1 MTIVA
6 VGESRGTMPPPA
18 LDVAALRAQFPI
30 LAGKSR
36 GKPLVYLDSA
46 ATTQKPHV
54 VLDAVAQFYAS
65 GNANIHRGVYELS
78 ERATVAYD
86 GARARVARFI
96 GASNDSEVVFVR
108 GTTEAINLVARSFP
122 AITPGCTVVVSEMEH
137 HANIVPW
144 QLAGARTV
152 PIPVTDSGE
161 LDMVAAERLIG
172 ERPAMLAVV
181 HASNALGTV
190 NPIAELCRMARAAG
204 VPVLVDG
211 AQAVGHF
218 PVDVSAL
225 GCDFYSFSAHKLYG
239 PTGIGVLWAKAAHLE
254 QMPPWQ
260 GGGDMI
266 DTVSF
271 ERTTYAPPPGRF
283 EAGTP
288 HIAGVIG
295 MVAAIDWLER
305 QDRDAL
311 HAHEA
316 DLLAHGTELLSS
328 IPGLR
333 LVGTAADKI
342 GVLTF
347 TLSGVH
353 PHDLAS
359 LLDADGICVRAG
371 HHCTQPLHRRLGLPA
386 TTRAS
391 LAPYTTSVELDVL
404 AGSLER
410 AAAMFAR

>member
-1 MTIVA
+1 MTIAA
-6 VGESRGTMPPPA
+6 VSEPSTVQPPG
-18 LDVAALRAQFPI
+18 LDVAALRTEFPI
-30 LAGKSR
+30 LAGTSR
-36 GKPLVYLDSA
+36 GKPLIYLDSA
-46 ATTQKPHV
+46 ATTQKPQA
-54 VLDAVAQFYAS
+54 VLDALAAFYAS

-86 GARARVARFI
+86 GARARVAQFI
-96 GASNDSEVVFVR
+96 GATNDSEVVFVR

-144 QLAGARTV
+144 QLAGAHTV

-161 LDMVAAERLIG
+161 LDLVAAERLL
-172 ERPAMLAVV
+172 EAKPAMLAVV

-218 PVDVSAL
+218 PVDVAAL
-225 GCDFYSFSAHKLYG
+225 GCDFYCFSAHKLYG
-239 PTGIGVLWAKAAHLE
+239 PTGIGVLWAKALHLE

-271 ERTTYAPPPGRF
+271 ERTTFAPPPGRF

-316 DLLAHGTELLSS
+316 DLLAHGTDLLAS

-391 LAPYTTSVELDVL
+391 LAPYNTRTELDAL
-404 AGSLER
+404 AGSLNR
-410 AAAMFAR
+410 AAALFAR

>member
-1 MTIVA
+1 MTIAA
-6 VGESRGTMPPPA
+6 VGEPSTVQPTT
-18 LDVAALRAQFPI
+18 LDVDALRAEFPI
-30 LAGKSR
+30 LAGSSR
-36 GKPLVYLDSA
+36 GKPLIYLDSA
-46 ATTQKPHV
+46 ATTQKPQA
-54 VLDAVAQFYAS
+54 VLDALSHFYAS
-65 GNANIHRGVYELS
+65 ANANIHRGVYELS

-86 GARARVARFI
+86 GARVRVAQFI

-161 LDMVAAERLIG
+161 LDMVAAEKLIG

-181 HASNALGTV
+181 HVSNALGTV
-190 NPIAELCRMARAAG
+190 NPIAELCRMARAVD

-218 PVDVSAL
+218 SVDVAAL
-225 GCDFYSFSAHKLYG
+225 GCDFYCYSAHKLYG
-239 PTGIGVLWAKAAHLE
+239 PTGIGVLWAKAPHLA

-271 ERTTYAPPPGRF
+271 ERTTFAPAPGKF

-316 DLLAHGTELLSS
+316 DLLAHGTELLAS

-391 LAPYTTSVELDVL
+391 LAPYNTRAELDAL
-404 AGSLER
+404 AGSLNH
-410 AAAMFAR
+410 AAELFAR

>member
-1 MTIVA
+1 MTIAA
-6 VGESRGTMPPPA
+6 VGEPRTVQPPT
-18 LDVAALRAQFPI
+18 LDVAALRAEFPI
-30 LAGKSR
+30 LAGTSR
-36 GKPLVYLDSA
+36 GKPLIYLDSA
-46 ATTQKPHV
+46 ATTQKPQA
-54 VLDAVAQFYAS
+54 VLDALAAFYAS

-86 GARARVARFI
+86 GARSRVARFI
-96 GASNDSEVVFVR
+96 GATSDSEVVFVR
-108 GTTEAINLVARSFP
+108 GTTEAINLVAHSFP
-122 AITPGCTVVVSEMEH
+122 AITPGCTVLVSEMEH

-161 LDMVAAERLIG
+161 LDMIAAEQLIG

-181 HASNALGTV
+181 HVSNALGTV
-190 NPIAELCRMARAAG
+190 NPISELCRMARAAG

-218 PVDVSAL
+218 PVDVAAL
-225 GCDFYSFSAHKLYG
+225 GCDFYCFSAHKLYG
-239 PTGIGVLWAKAAHLE
+239 PTGIGVLWARAQHLE

-271 ERTTYAPPPGRF
+271 ERTTFAPAPGKF

-316 DLLAHGTELLSS
+316 DLLAHGTELLAS

-333 LVGTAADKI
+333 LVGTAPDKI

-391 LAPYTTSVELDVL
+391 LAPYNTRAELDAL
-404 AGSLER
+404 AGSLNR
-410 AAAMFAR
+410 AAELFAR

>member
-1 MTIVA
+1 MTTALGAISPVQP
-6 VGESRGTMPPPA
+6 TA
-18 LDVAALRAQFPI
+18 LDVDALRAEFPI
-30 LAGKSR
+30 LAGTSR
-36 GKPLVYLDSA
+36 GKPLIYLDSA
-46 ATTQKPHV
+46 ATTQKPQA
-54 VLDAVAQFYAS
+54 VLDALSAFYAS

-86 GARARVARFI
+86 SARARVAQFI
-96 GASNDSEVVFVR
+96 GASGDSEVVFVR

-122 AITPGCTVVVSEMEH
+122 AITPGCTVLVSEMEH

-144 QLAGARTV
+144 QLAGAHTV
-152 PIPVTDSGE
+152 PIPVTGSGE
-161 LDMVAAERLIG
+161 LDLVAAERLLA

-181 HASNALGTV
+181 HVSNALGTV
-190 NPIAELCRMARAAG
+190 NPIAELCRMARTLG

-218 PVDVSAL
+218 PVDVAAL
-225 GCDFYSFSAHKLYG
+225 GCDFYCFSAHKLYG
-239 PTGIGVLWAKAAHLE
+239 PTGVGVLWAKAPHLE
-254 QMPPWQ
+254 LMPPWQ

-266 DTVSF
+266 DMVSF
-271 ERTTYAPPPGRF
+271 ERTTFAPAPGKF

-295 MVAAIDWLER
+295 MVAAIEWLER
-305 QDRDAL
+305 QDRNAL
-311 HAHEA
+311 HAHET
-316 DLLAHGTELLSS
+316 DLLVYGTELLSAV
-328 IPGLR
+328 PGLR
-333 LVGTAADKI
+333 LVGTAANKI

-347 TLSGVH
+347 TLAGVH

-391 LAPYTTSVELDVL
+391 LAPYNARAELDVL
-404 AGSLER
+404 AGSLEH

>member
-1 MTIVA
+1 
-6 VGESRGTMPPPA
+6 
-18 LDVAALRAQFPI
+18 
-30 LAGKSR
+30 
-36 GKPLVYLDSA
+36 
-46 ATTQKPHV
+46 
-54 VLDAVAQFYAS
+54 
-65 GNANIHRGVYELS
+65 
-78 ERATVAYD
+78 
-86 GARARVARFI
+86 
-96 GASNDSEVVFVR
+96 
-108 GTTEAINLVARSFP
+108 
-122 AITPGCTVVVSEMEH
+122 
-137 HANIVPW
+137 
-144 QLAGARTV
+144 
-152 PIPVTDSGE
+152 
-161 LDMVAAERLIG
+161 
-172 ERPAMLAVV
+172 
-181 HASNALGTV
+181 
-190 NPIAELCRMARAAG
+190 MARAAG

-218 PVDVSAL
+218 PVDVAAL
-225 GCDFYSFSAHKLYG
+225 GCDFYCFSAHKLYG
-239 PTGIGVLWAKAAHLE
+239 PTGTGVLWAKAAHLE

-271 ERTTYAPPPGRF
+271 ERTTFAPAPGKF

-316 DLLAHGTELLSS
+316 DLLAYGTELLAAV
-328 IPGLR
+328 PGLR

-342 GVLTF
+342 GVLSF
-347 TLSGVH
+347 TLEGVH

-371 HHCTQPLHRRLGLPA
+371 HHCTQPLHRRFGLPA

-391 LAPYTTSVELDVL
+391 LAPYNTRAELDAL
-404 AGSLER
+404 AGSLNR
-410 AAAMFAR
+410 AAELFAR

>member
-1 MTIVA
+1 MTIAA
-6 VGESRGTMPPPA
+6 VGETSTVQPTA
-18 LDVAALRAQFPI
+18 LDVDALRAQFPI
-30 LAGKSR
+30 LAGTSR
-36 GKPLVYLDSA
+36 GKPLIYLDSA
-46 ATTQKPHV
+46 ATTQKPQV
-54 VLDAVAQFYAS
+54 VLDALAAFYAS

-86 GARARVARFI
+86 GARSRVARFI
-96 GASNDSEVVFVR
+96 GASNDAEVVFVR

-122 AITPGCTVVVSEMEH
+122 AITPGCTVLVSEMEH

-161 LDMVAAERLIG
+161 LDMGAAEQLIG

-181 HASNALGTV
+181 HVSNTLGTV

-218 PVDVSAL
+218 PVDVAAL
-225 GCDFYSFSAHKLYG
+225 GCDFYCFSAHKLYG
-239 PTGIGVLWAKAAHLE
+239 PTGIGVLWAKAPHLE

-271 ERTTYAPPPGRF
+271 ERTTFAPAPGKF

-305 QDRDAL
+305 QDRGAL

-316 DLLAHGTELLSS
+316 DLLAYGTALLDS
-328 IPGLR
+328 IPSLR
-333 LVGTAADKI
+333 LVGTASDKI

-347 TLSGVH
+347 TLAGVH

-391 LAPYTTSVELDVL
+391 LAPYNTHAELDLL
-404 AGSLER
+404 AGSLQS
-410 AAAMFAR
+410 AAAVFAG